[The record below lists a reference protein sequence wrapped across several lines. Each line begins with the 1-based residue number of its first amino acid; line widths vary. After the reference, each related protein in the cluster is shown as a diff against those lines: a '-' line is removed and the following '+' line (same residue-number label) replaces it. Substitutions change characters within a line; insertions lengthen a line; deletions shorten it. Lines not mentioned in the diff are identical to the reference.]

1 MLPTFK
7 LKKMCELTA
16 AINGINCDEAG
27 GIDTWYAYARY
38 DAAGV
43 DNVATFTQAAG
54 AVTALALEAGK
65 FAYPINVEQ
74 ETSSFSDSAVG
85 ERGNGSY
92 AREQSA
98 TAMLHGN
105 TDAMIVSVEELAKG
119 RTTLIAKLNDGTYEI
134 LFSQFGAK
142 CTDERASGTS
152 FEDMNGTTLT
162 FAGKETHKALKISS
176 AIVLALLQP

>member
-1 MLPTFK
+1 
-7 LKKMCELTA
+7 MCELTA

-27 GIDTWYAYARY
+27 GIDTWYAFARY
-38 DAAGV
+38 DADGV
-43 DNVATFTQAAG
+43 SNIPTGGFTFTAG
-54 AVTALALEAGK
+54 AVTALALEVGK
-65 FAYPINVEQ
+65 YAYPINVEQ
-74 ETSSFSDSAVG
+74 ETSSFSDAAIG

-152 FEDMNGTTLT
+152 FEIRGEVHSFPFFELWEEYITNN
-162 FAGKETHKALKISS
+162 
-176 AIVLALLQP
+176 